1 MRREGPWGTTLPEYP
16 DGTKLFLA
24 VRSPVAAFDSVATE
38 NQQIRSIGFRSQ
50 LIWERCGIDIFA
62 ESQQTAGEGVYDFFG
77 WAVSSLA
84 YWYSMCLDQNP
95 AVVFRIDRPS
105 DDELLS
111 DLVGRRIRRDDK
123 DVWQNKYGPH
133 KKSGRLNYS
142 MAELARVP
150 KPHLNKLIEVANRL
164 GYPEDAAVLSQ
175 YR

>member
-1 MRREGPWGTTLPEYP
+1 VGHPGATGPL
-16 DGTKLFLA
+16 
-24 VRSPVAAFDSVATE
+24 
-38 NQQIRSIGFRSQ
+38 
-50 LIWERCGIDIFA
+50 
-62 ESQQTAGEGVYDFFG
+62 TAGEGIYDYFG

-111 DLVGRRIRRDDK
+111 ELVGRRIRRDGK
-123 DVWQNKYGPH
+123 DVWENKYGPH

-142 MAELARVP
+142 ITELARVP
-150 KPHLNKLIEVANRL
+150 KPHLNKLIEVVNRL